1 MFERLP
7 LELREH
13 IYTLHIENC
22 TWIVGEDRIPYAHH
36 NQLQHFVPHKSA
48 LLTVNRRISA
58 EFGEQLSRHTRTA
71 RLYFEFFDASVQ
83 CERESFSHVWRE
95 HDTTL
100 SVMRGVRRV
109 ELIVRTDSEF
119 RREVG
124 DAVVDGVFDMLNYFK
139 KVEQIYIS
147 VESDYEEEFDE
158 DIEDIRATERAKK
171 AREHVQTMIEKTRKM
186 ETPKEFLVGWL
197 YQGAERE
204 SSRQCRKDL
213 QSEWQV
219 LDNDFERLTLPH
231 WVRWEFVYCQECHG
245 FRTEKERRGFVPGCG
260 HWLIVKQ

>member
-7 LELREH
+7 LELRQH

-22 TWIVGEDRIPYAHH
+22 TWIVREDRIPYAHH

-147 VESDYEEEFDE
+147 VESDYVEEFDE
-158 DIEDIRATERAKK
+158 DIEFSVSLYIRKGDDAILILGGSNPLLPKK
-171 AREHVQTMIEKTRKM
+171 STV
-186 ETPKEFLVGWL
+186 L
-197 YQGAERE
+197 E
-204 SSRQCRKDL
+204 SAF
-213 QSEWQV
+213 
-219 LDNDFERLTLPH
+219 N
-231 WVRWEFVYCQECHG
+231 
-245 FRTEKERRGFVPGCG
+245 RRGTLWSSAIFFARSRIALPIPCRRYFCNTVV
-260 HWLIVKQ
+260 LET